1 MSALAVPFRTKKK
14 GEESGPWKAIIPG
27 KGIVELGSPDEGVT
41 KESATVAL
49 QTMLASMPQPQKR
62 ARVEVPLSI
71 LETNKASKS
80 IFETSSTNSGSE
92 KDAQEKD
99 AKPVTGD
106 INKSGLAGFS
116 NAKIGKFREAVA
128 SAIAT
133 GNVSLDRF
141 LVGYFRDD
149 VPILRPDQF
158 ALLSAGWELAC
169 EQYFVNGVPPAWIII
184 LLGNALAFTNL
195 VEGSKPKKVEEIELP
210 KADTATV
217 RAVGIIPGLPHD

>member
-1 MSALAVPFRTKKK
+1 
-14 GEESGPWKAIIPG
+14 
-27 KGIVELGSPDEGVT
+27 
-41 KESATVAL
+41 
-49 QTMLASMPQPQKR
+49 MPQPQKR

-106 INKSGLAGFS
+106 INKAGLAGFS
-116 NAKIGKFREAVA
+116 TAKIGKFREAVA

-149 VPILRPDQF
+149 VPVLARDQYV
-158 ALLSAGWELAC
+158 LLSSGWELAC

-184 LLGNALAFTNL
+184 LLGNALALTNL

-217 RAVGIIPGLPHD
+217 RAAGIIPGLPHD